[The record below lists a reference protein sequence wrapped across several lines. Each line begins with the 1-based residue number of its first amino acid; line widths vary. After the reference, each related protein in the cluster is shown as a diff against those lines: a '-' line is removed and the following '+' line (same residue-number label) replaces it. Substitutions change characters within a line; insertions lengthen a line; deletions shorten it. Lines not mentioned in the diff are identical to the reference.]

1 MVPAGAIAAA
11 ITVLKETSM
20 IHRAMLILGL
30 VTAGVLAAGATLSAQ
45 SKPEL
50 PPTTTP
56 RPESPT
62 PPPEDETE
70 SITRVYAVGDLILP
84 VSRSNQLYALKDDGT
99 LTVTEGPVYSK
110 PGVASF
116 GPLIDLLK
124 STVAP
129 GTWTTF
135 EPQGG
140 GESTVP
146 DRTITPFHLNLSL
159 IIRHSPEVHD
169 QVVERLRQLRRL
181 VGPLTGAGEMAEELR
196 PLPEPAGLGRQNSPS
211 GVLPKPASLE
221 PTHGPSHPDQSPLA
235 RPDRPEGGLAP
246 LERSSTSATPKARH
260 PAAPRR
266 GLYSDY
272 PIADMGVLVEDVPT
286 RRRTLDPNGLP
297 GSKADDSARRIDAL
311 EQKLDAILEEL
322 RAIRKGD
329 DR

>member
-1 MVPAGAIAAA
+1 
-11 ITVLKETSM
+11 
-20 IHRAMLILGL
+20 MLILGL

-45 SKPEL
+45 SRSEL
-50 PPTTTP
+50 PSTTTP

-62 PPPEDETE
+62 PPPEHESD

-159 IIRHSPEVHD
+159 IVRHSPEVHD
-169 QVVERLRQLRRL
+169 QVVERLRQLRRF
-181 VGPLTGAGEMAEELR
+181 VGPLTKVEYAEEVEEPR
-196 PLPEPAGLGRQNSPS
+196 SLPEPAGHGRQDSPS
-211 GVLPKPASLE
+211 GVFSEPAGLE
-221 PTHGPSHPDQSPLA
+221 PIPGPSHPNQSPLT
-235 RPDRPEGGLAP
+235 RPDQPEGSVAP
-246 LERSSTSATPKARH
+246 LGYAETTESPRAVLSTDGSLLESPFGLV
-260 PAAPRR
+260 PAGR
-266 GLYSDY
+266 
-272 PIADMGVLVEDVPT
+272 
-286 RRRTLDPNGLP
+286 LP
-297 GSKADDSARRIDAL
+297 GPSSIDQADRIDAL
-311 EQKLDAILEEL
+311 EQKLDTILKEL
-322 RAIRKGD
+322 RAIRKD
-329 DR
+329 DGR